1 MPDTTS
7 ETAVVRQAPY
17 LEDIQKELLD
27 YALARGQVPVGIP
40 SVEVAGL
47 DPLTQQAMATGR
59 GIDQFMP
66 YLTTGAETIAGGLE
80 TLQQRAAGVPALFGE
95 AAEQA
100 RGAAAGYAP
109 TAAAIQPFMDPYQ
122 QLVTQQAVEEMSRQ
136 GELARNQIKAQQAGL
151 GGLGGERGAL
161 QLAELQR
168 NLTEQQGRRI
178 AEDMSRNYNQAQN
191 ASQTAFENQQRRQ
204 QSVAQLLA
212 GVGQASGQEA
222 VRTGAG
228 IGQFGALQTGIA
240 GQGQGLLGQQT
251 QLQSQLGALGQTQE
265 QRVLDAA
272 RQTQLQQA
280 YEPFQRIGWMGDIF
294 KPSIGSAGSTLGV
307 STAPSPSMLSSG
319 IGLGIAGLGLNQ
331 AYGNPLGN
339 VFGSLFGAGQRGP

>member
-1 MPDTTS
+1 
-7 ETAVVRQAPY
+7 
-17 LEDIQKELLD
+17 
-27 YALARGQVPVGIP
+27 
-40 SVEVAGL
+40 
-47 DPLTQQAMATGR
+47 
-59 GIDQFMP
+59 
-66 YLTTGAETIAGGLE
+66 
-80 TLQQRAAGVPALFGE
+80 
-95 AAEQA
+95 
-100 RGAAAGYAP
+100 
-109 TAAAIQPFMDPYQ
+109 MDPYQ
-122 QLVTQQAVEEMSRQ
+122 QLVTQQAVEEMGRQ

-178 AEDMSRNYNQAQN
+178 AEDMSRNFNQAQN

-251 QLQSQLGALGQTQE
+251 QLQSQLGALGQTQQ
-265 QRVLDAA
+265 QRILDAA

-319 IGLGIAGLGLNQ
+319 IGLGIAGLALNN

-339 VFGSLFGAGQRGP
+339 VFGSLFGAGRTP